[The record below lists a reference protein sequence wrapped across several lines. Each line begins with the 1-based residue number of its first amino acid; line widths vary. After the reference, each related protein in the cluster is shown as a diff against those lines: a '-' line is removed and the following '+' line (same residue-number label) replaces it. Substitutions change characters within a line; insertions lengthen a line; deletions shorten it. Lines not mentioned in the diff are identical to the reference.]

1 MMNSMMRMNLPR
13 RGLPTLLCLAGA
25 LVWSARLP
33 SASAAI
39 PATPTPDRLAAPP
52 TVESPTQADVGAQVY
67 WLNCQPCHGDQ
78 GQGLTDEW
86 RAQYP
91 PEDQNCWNSGCHG
104 ERPYESGFKLPQHV
118 PAVIGP
124 GTLTRFATAADL
136 YAFISRAMPFQA
148 PGSLKPDEYWAVT
161 AFLVRAQG
169 RGDPAQVLSS
179 EAAARQIVIH
189 TPVPTLEATP
199 VVLDRIGSDD
209 FNHPYGYAI
218 GGLALI
224 GVAALL
230 LWSVRRS
237 RQ

>member
-52 TVESPTQADVGAQVY
+52 TVESPTQADVGAQGY
-67 WLNCQPCHGDQ
+67 WPNCQP
-78 GQGLTDEW
+78 
-86 RAQYP
+86 
-91 PEDQNCWNSGCHG
+91 CHG